1 MRMVSA
7 LMLSL
12 LASGSE
18 SGAAEWQRVSLDA
31 VELEYQLSG
40 TGEPVVLVHGG
51 VFADWFGSLIRE
63 PALRNFQLL
72 TYHRI
77 GYAGSSRIGPPTSIA
92 DQAAQLRSLLS
103 RLGMRRV
110 HLVGH
115 SSGALIAIQLALDA
129 PEMVQTLSLLEPAL
143 PIDGQSSP
151 GIASALSQYR
161 LGQHLAAIDTFM
173 RTVAGPDYRATID
186 RVAPRAFDQAR
197 SDAPTFFEHELP
209 AVRAF
214 DFSADDAKR
223 LQAPVLLVIGERS
236 GAVSPIWRLRHQLLL
251 EWIPGAEAF
260 VLPGATHLLQLQN
273 PRGMAERMAEFLLEH
288 SPARESDL

>member
-1 MRMVSA
+1 MRVASA
-7 LMLSL
+7 LMMA
-12 LASGSE
+12 LAFGGE

-40 TGEPVVLVHGG
+40 TGEPVVFVHAG
-51 VFADWFGSLIRE
+51 VFAHWFGSLIEE
-63 PALRNFQLL
+63 PALRTFQLL

-77 GYAGSSRIGPPTSIA
+77 GYAGSSRVAQATSIA

-103 RLGMRRV
+103 KLGMRRV

-143 PIDGQSSP
+143 PIAGHSSI
-151 GIASALSQYR
+151 GVASAMSQYR
-161 LGQHLAAIDTFM
+161 SGERVAAIDTFM
-173 RTVAGPDYRATID
+173 RAVAGPDYRAVIE
-186 RVAPRAFDQAR
+186 RGGPGAFDQAVA
-197 SDAPTFFEHELP
+197 DAPTFFEHELP
-209 AVRAF
+209 SVRAF
-214 DFSADDAKR
+214 AFSANDAKR
-223 LQAPVLLVIGERS
+223 LQAPVLLVIGQRS
-236 GAVSPIWRLRHQLLL
+236 DTVSPIWRQRHRLLS

-273 PRGMAERMAEFLLEH
+273 PRGMAEGIAVFLKKH
-288 SPARESDL
+288 SPSEMRTPR